1 MLHGP
6 PALSADDKGTVLPGS
21 DVPWPVEGTLSVNLC
36 IDNMG
41 YISVTDTSKESAMPI
56 TFMLN
61 DRSISLDVEGEMPLL
76 WALRDVLKLT
86 GTKFGCGAGLCGA
99 CTVHREG
106 EAIRACTTPMS
117 SVQGRRI
124 TTIEGLG
131 GQADHPLQD
140 AWIRHNVAQC
150 GYCQPGQIMA
160 ASALLA
166 QNPSPTDE
174 DIDRAMAGN
183 LCRCGTYSR
192 IRAAIHDAAGQ
203 LQSDSGQT
211 PAPYYQSNLES

>member
-41 YISVTDTSKESAMPI
+41 YIAVTDTSKESAMPI

-99 CTVHREG
+99 CTMHVDG
-106 EAIRACTTPMS
+106 AATKTCVTPIAAVADRS
-117 SVQGRRI
+117 I

-131 GQADHPLQD
+131 TPEDLHPLQA
-140 AWIRHNVAQC
+140 AWHEHAVPQC
-150 GYCQPGQIMA
+150 GYCQSGQIMA
-160 ASALLA
+160 AAALLDA
-166 QNPSPTDE
+166 NPNPSSDE
-174 DIDRAMAGN
+174 IDAAMSGN
-183 LCRCGTYSR
+183 ICRCGCYPR
-192 IRAAIHDAAGQ
+192 IKRAIQSVSDNALAYDAMT
-203 LQSDSGQT
+203 QT
-211 PAPYYQSNLES
+211 EGRA